1 MFTKGMSIW
10 AAFEGLEKS
19 YLKRPF
25 LSWELT
31 RSQTRQGRIFQAGRT
46 ASIERSRVTAA

>member
-1 MFTKGMSIW
+1 MVLGRQAVIVFAKGRRIW
-10 AAFEGLEKS
+10 AAFEGLEKF

-31 RSQTRQGRIFQAGRT
+31 RRRQTR
-46 ASIERSRVTAA
+46 

>member
-1 MFTKGMSIW
+1 MVLGRQAVTVFTKGMSIW

-31 RSQTRQGRIFQAGRT
+31 RRSQTR
-46 ASIERSRVTAA
+46 